1 MRQVLIFVSAVLFLS
16 VACGE
21 SEALPSADIVPTSE
35 VSASPPSEHPSAEP
49 ASLAIRQF
57 AAAFNTH
64 EWTTASRFVHP
75 ASADRFRDGV
85 EHAAQSQAR
94 LQLEDVEVK
103 PCDDEGC
110 SFSVRWSMSPEGY
123 CNPLF
128 RRSGFGLS
136 VMLVLLTEGN
146 WVVREVRT
154 FGATTC

>member
-1 MRQVLIFVSAVLFLS
+1 MRQVPLFVSAVLFLL
-16 VACGE
+16 VGCGE
-21 SEALPSADIVPTSE
+21 SEALPSVDIAPTSE
-35 VSASPPSEHPSAEP
+35 VLVSPPSRHPSADP
-49 ASLAIRQF
+49 ASLAIRNF
-57 AAAFNTH
+57 ADSFNKH
-64 EWTTASRFVHP
+64 DWTAASRFVHP
-75 ASADRFRDGV
+75 LVADRFRDGV